1 MSTELTKNLGED
13 KVISKKDISPYLTFR
28 TKTQAEYFFEANTKE
43 DLINAFTLCKKIN
56 IPFFLLGGGSNLA
69 VTKEIIPGLVVKNSY
84 QKKEIISE
92 NDSEVNVLISSGYPM
107 GRLVMETVAQGWEGF
122 EYHLGLPGTIGGG
135 IYMNSKWTRP
145 VSYIGDSVLYAYIL
159 DSNGHTKK
167 VDRDY
172 FKFAYDYSILQ
183 DTGEIVLEIVFNL
196 KKNTPEILKKR
207 AHQSLAYRK
216 ETQPYGSATVGCFF
230 QNVDGKS
237 AGQMIDLAG
246 LKNKQIG
253 SFIVSE
259 KHANFIINKGEGNPA
274 DLLELLNIIKHSV
287 KLKFG
292 VELKE
297 EVIVI

>member
-1 MSTELTKNLGED
+1 LSTELLKNLGEN
-13 KVISKKDISPYLTFR
+13 KVITKKDISPYLTFR
-28 TKTQAEYFFEANTKE
+28 TKTLAEYFYEANTKE
-43 DLINAFTLCKKIN
+43 DLINSYKLCKKIN
-56 IPFFLLGGGSNLA
+56 VPFFLLGGGSNLA
-69 VTKEIIPGLVVKNSY
+69 VTKDIIPGLVVKNSY

-92 NDSEVNVLISSGYPM
+92 NNIEVELLISSGYPM
-107 GRLVMETVAQGWEGF
+107 GRLVMETVAKGWEGF

-135 IYMNSKWTRP
+135 IYMNSKWTKP
-145 VSYIGDSVLYAYIL
+145 VSNIGDNVLYAYVM
-159 DSNGHTKK
+159 DAKGETKK

-183 DTGEIVLEIVFNL
+183 VTGEIVLEIIFKL

-207 AHQSLAYRK
+207 AQQSLAYRK
-216 ETQPYGSATVGCFF
+216 QTQPYGSATVGCFF

-253 SFIVSE
+253 SYIVSD

-274 DLLELLNIIKHSV
+274 DLLELLTLIKHSV

>member
-1 MSTELTKNLGED
+1 MSTELIKNLGEN
-13 KVISKKDISPYLTFR
+13 KLISKKDISPYLTFR

-92 NDSEVNVLISSGYPM
+92 NDNEVNLLISSGYPM

-145 VSYIGDSVLYAYIL
+145 VSYIGDSVLYAYIV
-159 DSNGHTKK
+159 DSKGHTKK
-167 VDRDY
+167 VDRHY

-183 DTGEIVLEIVFNL
+183 DTGEIVLETVFTL

-207 AHQSLAYRK
+207 AQQSLAYRK

-253 SFIVSE
+253 SFIVSD

-274 DLLELLNIIKHSV
+274 DLLELLNLIKHSV